1 MTTPCVLFQHGVTCS
16 KRKNATN
23 GPELDCAGW
32 GFFMIDSIVGFFV
45 AVMVSGLIYIVAHDY
60 WGITD
65 ELIWSHSM
73 IGADV
78 LAVVCAGLGI
88 RGG

>member
-1 MTTPCVLFQHGVTCS
+1 
-16 KRKNATN
+16 
-23 GPELDCAGW
+23 
-32 GFFMIDSIVGFFV
+32 MINSIVGFFV

-78 LAVVCAGLGI
+78 LAVVCAGSGNSWRVAL
-88 RGG
+88 RSRLPRPASALP